1 MAKILCVED
10 ESTIR
15 MLISEALSDV
25 GHEVFEAADGAAG
38 LEQILRHAPDLV
50 ICDSLMPEK
59 TGFEL
64 FQEIR
69 DRYPQH
75 REVPFVFLSAHA
87 DQTNIDEGLS
97 LGAAAYLTKPI
108 DLDLLIET
116 MDRALQSQPD
126 QPSSMRASGGTG

>member
-1 MAKILCVED
+1 MARILCIED
-10 ESTIR
+10 EATIR
-15 MLISEALSDV
+15 MLISEALSDA

-50 ICDSLMPEK
+50 ICDSLMPVM

-75 REVPFVFLSAHA
+75 REVPFIFLSAHA
-87 DQTNIDEGLS
+87 DQCNIDEGLG

-108 DLDLLIET
+108 DLELLT
-116 MDRALQSQPD
+116 DSMDRALQRQPC
-126 QPSSMRASGGTG
+126 QPSSLRATGGAG

>member
-1 MAKILCVED
+1 MARILCVED
-10 ESTIR
+10 EATIR
-15 MLISEALSDV
+15 MLISEALSDA

-38 LEQILRHAPDLV
+38 LEQVLRHAPDLV

-64 FQEIR
+64 FQEVR
-69 DRYPQH
+69 DQH
-75 REVPFVFLSAHA
+75 CQVPFVFLSAHA
-87 DQTNIDEGLS
+87 DQNKIDEGLA

-116 MDRALQSQPD
+116 MDRALQSQPC
-126 QPSSMRASGGTG
+126 QPLSMRARGGAG